1 MRARVQVVLARKLL
15 EQAVPV
21 LGAGSDEGKKILKA
35 LTNIADIYQG
45 APAGGIQ
52 QAEMKSLASQAPAGP
67 QPTPAPMGGM
77 GMGGPTPGPGTMG

>member
-35 LTNIADIYQG
+35 LTTIADVFQG

-52 QAEMKSLASQAPAGP
+52 QGEMKTLAAMAPSGP
-67 QPTPAPMGGM
+67 QPTPPPMGGAS
-77 GMGGPTPGPGTMG
+77 MGGPVPGASPY

>member
-21 LGAGSDEGKKILKA
+21 VGAGSDEGKKILKA
-35 LTNIADIYQG
+35 LTNISDLYQG

-52 QAEMKSLASQAPAGP
+52 QAELKSLAASAPAGP
-67 QPTPAPMGGM
+67 QPQQQQGGQS
-77 GMGGPTPGPGTMG
+77 MGGPMPGPGSM

>member
-1 MRARVQVVLARKLL
+1 MRARVQVVMARKLL

-35 LTNIADIYQG
+35 LSQLTDIYQG

-67 QPTPAPMGGM
+67 QPTPPPMGGAS
-77 GMGGPTPGPGTMG
+77 MGGPVPGATV

>member
-1 MRARVQVVLARKLL
+1 MKARVQVVLARKLL

-35 LTNIADIYQG
+35 LSQLTDIYQG

-52 QAEMKSLASQAPAGP
+52 QAELKSLASQAPAGP
-67 QPTPAPMGGM
+67 QPTPQPQPGGM
-77 GMGGPTPGPGTMG
+77 AMGGPVPQMMG